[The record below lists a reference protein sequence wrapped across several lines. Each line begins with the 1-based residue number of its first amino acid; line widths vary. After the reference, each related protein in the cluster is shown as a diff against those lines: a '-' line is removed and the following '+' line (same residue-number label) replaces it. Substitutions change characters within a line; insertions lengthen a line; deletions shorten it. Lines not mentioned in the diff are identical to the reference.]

1 MSSTLFITNLAVL
14 IPLALLI
21 TYYDVRYRRI
31 PNAFVLCTLIS
42 GLAANVISGGWQG
55 LYTSVVGC
63 VIGFALMLTVRFFT
77 AMGAGDVKLFGA
89 IGALVGMHLVLP
101 TFLIIVI
108 TGGVLATCSM
118 LFSETVK
125 QTMFSLWQICASLLP
140 GRKLIRARDLIAS
153 RNTVP
158 YGVAITFG
166 SLISVA
172 LSVKGP

>member
-1 MSSTLFITNLAVL
+1 MTTLAVL
-14 IPLALLI
+14 VPLTPLI
-21 TYYDVRYRRI
+21 AYYDVRYRRI

-42 GLAANVISGGWQG
+42 GLGANVIYRGWEGFFASLGG
-55 LYTSVVGC
+55 C
-63 VIGFALMLTVRFFT
+63 AIGFGLMLTVRFFT
-77 AMGAGDVKLFGA
+77 GMGAGDVKLFGA
-89 IGALVGMHLVLP
+89 IGALVGVQLVLP

-108 TGGVLATCSM
+108 TGGVLATYSM
-118 LFSETVK
+118 LFSETMK
-125 QTMFSLWQICASLLP
+125 QTMLSVWHIFVSLLP
-140 GRKLIRARDLIAS
+140 GRKMIRGRDLTVG

>member
-1 MSSTLFITNLAVL
+1 MSITLFITNLAVL

-42 GLAANVISGGWQG
+42 GLAANVAYGGWPG
-55 LYTSVVGC
+55 LYASVVGC
-63 VIGFALMLTVRFFT
+63 IIGFALMLTVRFFT

-108 TGGVLATCSM
+108 TGGVLAAFSM
-118 LFSETVK
+118 LLSETVK
-125 QTMFSLWQICASLLP
+125 QTMASVWQIFAGLLP
-140 GRKLIRARDLIAS
+140 GRRMIRAHDLIAGGK
-153 RNTVP
+153 TVP
-158 YGVAITFG
+158 YGVAITLG